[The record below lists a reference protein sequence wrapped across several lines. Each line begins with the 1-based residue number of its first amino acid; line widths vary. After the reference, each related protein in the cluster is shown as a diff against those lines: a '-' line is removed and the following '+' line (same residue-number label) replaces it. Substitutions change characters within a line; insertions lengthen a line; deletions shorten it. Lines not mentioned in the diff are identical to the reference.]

1 MSVLD
6 PRRRRRTT
14 LILLLLTSITLLS
27 LDYQGFRPLNQVQSA
42 VRGIVDPLT
51 NSSDSV
57 TSPIT
62 NAWRSFTEFEDLEEE
77 NARLKSELA
86 AVQGNSIRASA
97 AEDSLRALL
106 EEIEIDYVG
115 GAETLVAQVV
125 DRPGNFESYAIEIDR
140 GTEDGVRRGMPVVT
154 SAGLIGR
161 VSEVHDGFSQVRL
174 LHQPD
179 FPIGIRIVGTGEVA
193 LARGQG
199 IGQDLQVKEGITGED
214 SGIKVGDP
222 VVTSGIEGSSYPPDL
237 VVGSI
242 SSVEFD
248 TRLLEQ
254 AITVEL
260 VADLEDL
267 RFVTVILWTVDGDS
281 TP

>member
-27 LDYQGFRPLNQVQSA
+27 LDYQGFSPLNRVQSVA
-42 VRGIVDPLT
+42 RSVVDPLAG
-51 NSSDSV
+51 SSDTI
-57 TSPIT
+57 TSPVT

-77 NARLKSELA
+77 NARLKDELEA
-86 AVQGNSIRASA
+86 LQGDSIEASA
-97 AEDSLRALL
+97 AEGTLRALL

-115 GAETLVAQVV
+115 GAEVLVAQVI
-125 DRPGNFESYAIEIDR
+125 DRPGNFESYSIEIDR
-140 GTEDGVRRGMPVVT
+140 GTNDGVRRGMPVVT
-154 SAGLIGR
+154 SAGLVGK
-161 VSEVHDGFSQVRL
+161 VSEVQSDFSQVRL
-174 LHQPD
+174 LHQPE
-179 FPIGIRIVGTGEVA
+179 FPLGIRVVGTGEVA

-199 IGQDLQVKEGITGED
+199 IGEDLQVKEGITEETA
-214 SGIKVGDP
+214 IKVGDP

-237 VVGSI
+237 VVGVI
-242 SSVEFD
+242 SGVEFD

-254 AITVEL
+254 EISVRP
-260 VADLEDL
+260 VATLEDL

>member
-14 LILLLLTSITLLS
+14 IILLLLTSITLLS
-27 LDYQGFRPLNQVQSA
+27 LDYQGFGPLSTVQSA

-51 NSSDSV
+51 NSSDTI

-77 NARLKSELA
+77 NARLRSELA
-86 AVQGNSIRASA
+86 EIQGNSIRASA

-106 EEIEIDYVG
+106 EEIDIDYVG
-115 GAETLVAQVV
+115 GAERVVAQVV
-125 DRPGNFESYAIEIDR
+125 DRPGNFESYTVEIDR
-140 GTEDGVRRGMPVVT
+140 GAEDGIERGNPVVT

-161 VSEVHDGFSQVRL
+161 VTDVRENFSEVRL

-179 FPIGIRIVGTGEVA
+179 FPLGIRVVGTGDVA

-199 IGQDLQVKEGITGED
+199 FGQDLLVKEGITEESD
-214 SGIKVGDP
+214 IEVGDP

-237 VVGSI
+237 VVGYI
-242 SSVEFD
+242 SAVEFD

-254 AITVEL
+254 SISVTTA
-260 VADLEDL
+260 ADLDDL
-267 RFVTVILWTVDGDS
+267 RYVTVILWTVDGES
-281 TP
+281 TS

>member
-14 LILLLLTSITLLS
+14 LVLLLLTSITLLS
-27 LDYQGFRPLNQVQSA
+27 LDYQGFKPLNQVQSA
-42 VRGIVDPLT
+42 VRGVVDPLA
-51 NSSDSV
+51 SGSDSI
-57 TSPIT
+57 TSPFT

-77 NARLKSELA
+77 NSRLRSELQGL
-86 AVQGNSIRASA
+86 QGNSIRASA

-115 GAETLVAQVV
+115 GAETQVCQV
-125 DRPGNFESYAIEIDR
+125 IDRPGNFESYAVEIDC
-140 GTEDGVRRGMPVVT
+140 GADDGVRRGMPVVT

-161 VSEVHDGFSQVRL
+161 VSEVQNGFSQVRL

-242 SSVEFD
+242 SSVEFNS
-248 TRLLEQ
+248 RLLEQ
-254 AITVEL
+254 EISVEL

>member
-42 VRGIVDPLT
+42 ARGIVDPLT
-51 NSSDSV
+51 GSSDTI

-62 NAWRSFTEFEDLEEE
+62 NAWRSFTEFEDLEDE
-77 NARLKSELA
+77 NARLKDELA
-86 AVQGNSIRASA
+86 EVQGNSIQASA

-106 EEIEIDYVG
+106 EEIDIDYIG
-115 GAETLVAQVV
+115 GAETVVGQVI

-140 GTEDGVRRGMPVVT
+140 GTNDGVRRGMPVVT
-154 SAGLIGR
+154 SAGLVGR
-161 VSEVHDGFSQVRL
+161 ISEVQDGFSQVRL
-174 LHQPD
+174 LHQPE
-179 FPIGIRIVGTGEVA
+179 FPLGIRVVGTGEVA

-199 IGQDLQVKEGITGED
+199 IGQDLIVKEGITEETV
-214 SGIKVGDP
+214 IKVGDP

-237 VVGSI
+237 VVGVI
-242 SSVEFD
+242 SAVDFD
-248 TRLLEQ
+248 SRLLEQ
-254 AITVEL
+254 EISVRPIAN
-260 VADLEDL
+260 LEDL

>member
-27 LDYQGFRPLNQVQSA
+27 LDYQGFKPLNQVQSA
-42 VRGIVDPLT
+42 VRGIVDPLAD
-51 NSSDSV
+51 SSDSI

-62 NAWRSFTEFEDLEEE
+62 NAWRSFTEFEDLEDE
-77 NARLKSELA
+77 NARLKEELA
-86 AVQGNSIRASA
+86 ELQGDSIQASA

-115 GAETLVAQVV
+115 GAETVVAQVI
-125 DRPGNFESYAIEIDR
+125 DRPGNFESYSIEIDR
-140 GTEDGVRRGMPVVT
+140 GADDGVRQGMPVVT
-154 SAGLIGR
+154 SAGLVGR
-161 VSEVHDGFSQVRL
+161 VTEVQNGFSQVRL

-179 FPIGIRIVGTGEVA
+179 FPLGIRIVGTGEVA

-199 IGQDLQVKEGITGED
+199 IGEDLKVTEGITED
-214 SGIKVGDP
+214 TDAIDVGDP

-237 VVGSI
+237 VVGVI
-242 SSVEFD
+242 SAVEFD
-248 TRLLEQ
+248 SRLLKQE
-254 AITVEL
+254 ISVRP
-260 VADLEDL
+260 VSDLDDL
-267 RFVTVILWTVDGDS
+267 RFVTVILWTVDGES
-281 TP
+281 AP

>member
-27 LDYQGFRPLNQVQSA
+27 LDYQGFRPLDQVQST
-42 VRGIVDPLT
+42 VRSVVDPLAD
-51 NSSDSV
+51 SSDSV

-62 NAWRSFTEFEDLEEE
+62 NAWRSFTEFESLEEE
-77 NARLKSELA
+77 NARLNDELQEL
-86 AVQGNSIRASA
+86 QGQSIRASA
-97 AEDSLRALL
+97 AEDTLRALL
-106 EEIEIDYVG
+106 EEIEIEYVG
-115 GAETLVAQVV
+115 GAETLVGQVI

-140 GTEDGVRRGMPVVT
+140 GTNDGVRRGMPVVT
-154 SAGLIGR
+154 SAGLVGR
-161 VSEVHDGFSQVRL
+161 VSEVQDGFSQVRL

-179 FPIGIRIVGTGEVA
+179 LKIGIRVVGTGEVA
-193 LARGQG
+193 LAKGQG
-199 IGQDLQVKEGITGED
+199 IGQDLQVKEGITEETA
-214 SGIKVGDP
+214 IKVGDP
-222 VVTSGIEGSSYPPDL
+222 VVTSGIEGSIFPPDL
-237 VVGSI
+237 VVGVI
-242 SSVEFD
+242 SAVEFD
-248 TRLLEQ
+248 SRLLEQ
-254 AITVEL
+254 EISVRP